1 MSVEPGRIEP
11 VGSEPGALFLA
22 EVREQP
28 DVLTRLAGRER
39 EFEAAAARLR
49 RPEVRVVRIV
59 GHGSSD
65 NAGTYGSYAFALI
78 AGLTAFRDSIA
89 LPVYYGTALDLAD
102 SCVIALSQ
110 SGRTPDVVDYVE
122 RARRAGAPTIAITN
136 DPGSPLA
143 DAAEAVV
150 ALEAGEERA
159 VAATKTYSAE
169 LATLALLAAHAA
181 GEGRR
186 YHEGLRG
193 TAQLQ
198 AEALPG
204 LEAATAS
211 AAEQLVDARRMLVLG
226 RGPEYATAREVALKL
241 LETAHLTAAPFTA
254 TDFGHGP
261 VAVLDPGDPVW
272 AIAADDPSLPTVVE
286 AVDRAN
292 AAGGAVVVTGSAADA
307 IDGARISIPLPQ
319 TPLPWLGPLLSII
332 PGQLFAAALAGAR
345 GLDPDRP
352 RGLAKV
358 TVVP

>member
-1 MSVEPGRIEP
+1 MIAEPG
-11 VGSEPGALFLA
+11 VLFLT

-28 DVLTRLAGRER
+28 DVLTRLAAREP
-39 EFEAAAARLR
+39 ELETAATALR
-49 RPEVRVVRIV
+49 RAAVRMVRIV
-59 GHGSSD
+59 GHGTSD
-65 NAGTYGSYAFALI
+65 NAATYGTYALTLI
-78 AGLTAFRDSIA
+78 AGITAFRDSIS
-89 LPVYYGTALDLAD
+89 LPVYYGTDLDAGD

-110 SGRTPDVVDYVE
+110 SGRTPDVVEYVE
-122 RARRAGAPTIAITN
+122 RARRVGAPTIAITN

-143 DAAEAVV
+143 NAAEAVV

-169 LATLALLAAHAA
+169 LATLALLAAHAS
-181 GEGRR
+181 GQGRR

-193 TAQLQ
+193 TAQLL

-204 LEAATAS
+204 LEVATAE
-211 AAEQLVDARRMLVLG
+211 AAEQLVDAGRMLVFG

-286 AVDRAN
+286 AVGRAN
-292 AAGGAVVVTGSAADA
+292 AAGGAVIVTGSAADA
-307 IDGARISIPLPQ
+307 IGGAWISIPLPQ
-319 TPLPWLGPLLSII
+319 TPVPWLGPLLSIV

>member
-1 MSVEPGRIEP
+1 MST
-11 VGSEPGALFLA
+11 EPGALFRA
-22 EVREQP
+22 EVYEQP
-28 DVLTRLAGRER
+28 AVLARLATRER
-39 EFEAAAARLR
+39 DFEAAARALR
-49 RPEVRVVRIV
+49 HPAVRMVRIV

-65 NAGTYGSYAFALI
+65 NAATYGIYALALV
-78 AGLTAFRDSIA
+78 AGITAFRDSIS
-89 LPVYYGTALDLAD
+89 LPVYYGTELDAGD

-143 DAAEAVV
+143 GAADAVV
-150 ALEAGEERA
+150 AIDAGEERA
-159 VAATKTYSAE
+159 VAATKTYSAQ
-169 LATLALLAAHAA
+169 LAALALLAAHA
-181 GEGRR
+181 GGQGRR
-186 YHEGLRG
+186 YHEAMRVLSGL
-193 TAQLQ
+193 LF
-198 AEALPG
+198 EVLPG
-204 LEAATAS
+204 LEAAAS
-211 AAEQLVDARRMLVLG
+211 AAAEQLVDARRMLVIG
-226 RGPEYATAREVALKL
+226 RGPEYATARELGLKL

-272 AIAADDPSLPTVVE
+272 AIAAGDASLPTVVE
-286 AVDRAN
+286 AVGRAN
-292 AAGGAVVVTGSAADA
+292 AAGAEVIVTGSAAA
-307 IDGARISIPLPQ
+307 VIDGARISIPVPGA
-319 TPLPWLGPLLSII
+319 PLAWLGPLLSIV